1 MTIANVKGLVA
12 KFMITG
18 LVAGAV
24 TLASPAKAQAQQFA
38 VGVEFGH
45 PAYVADRDDNR
56 YDRDNYRQDRDGYRV
71 DRDDY
76 RQKQEFRERQERA
89 EYLQR
94 QEYLRHEQW
103 EHYHHDRDDRPY
115 GYR

>member
-12 KFMITG
+12 KFMLTG
-18 LVAGAV
+18 LAATAFTVV
-24 TLASPAKAQAQQFA
+24 SPTKADAQQFA

-45 PAYVADRDDNR
+45 PAYVADRDDR
-56 YDRDNYRQDRDGYRV
+56 GDYRQDRDGYRI

-76 RQKQEFRERQERA
+76 RRHQELRERQER
-89 EYLQR
+89 EEFLRR

-103 EHYHHDRDDRPY
+103 ERFHHDRPSY
-115 GYR
+115 YR